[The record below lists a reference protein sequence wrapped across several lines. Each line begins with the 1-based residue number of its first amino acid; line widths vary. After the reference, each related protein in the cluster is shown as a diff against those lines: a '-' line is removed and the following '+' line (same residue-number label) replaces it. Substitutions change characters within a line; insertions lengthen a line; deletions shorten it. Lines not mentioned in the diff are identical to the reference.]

1 FVKKFP
7 SDEYLRL
14 RARSRVYFAHILS
27 LRLSENCNGFRE
39 GSLPM
44 LRVGK
49 QLFRPGSDVMLA
61 VLLFVATLSIFLVS
75 RVHQVTDSSYSM
87 LLSES
92 LIHRH
97 S

>member
-1 FVKKFP
+1 
-7 SDEYLRL
+7 
-14 RARSRVYFAHILS
+14 
-27 LRLSENCNGFRE
+27 
-39 GSLPM
+39 M

-87 LLSES
+87 LLSERTGGREQPHLLLLS
-92 LIHRH
+92 TG
-97 S
+97 